1 MTVADDQGRIYAGR
15 SSAARKADR
24 RARFLHAG
32 IEVMGVRG
40 YAATS
45 VAHIC
50 AAAGLARSQ
59 FYSEFAN
66 REALLVDV
74 YDLIQ
79 DDALAAV
86 VAALDGQLD
95 RDRRAL
101 VVAAMTALVG
111 SIGGDPRRAR
121 ISYLEML
128 GVSDAVEQHRTR
140 RRAQWVQFFE
150 NTLRSEVGSDFVPPG
165 GYRLA
170 ATAFLGALTEIVSD
184 WSRTDPPRPPIE
196 HIVETMVA
204 VLGAFV
210 PDLN

>member
-1 MTVADDQGRIYAGR
+1 MYAGQ

-32 IEVMGVRG
+32 IEVIGVRG

-45 VAHIC
+45 VADIC
-50 AAAGLARSQ
+50 TAAGLARSQ

-66 REALLVDV
+66 REALLIDV

-86 VAALDGQLD
+86 VAALDGHID

-101 VVAAMTALVG
+101 VAAAMTALVG

-140 RRAQWVQFFE
+140 RRAQWVDFF
-150 NTLRSEVGSDFVPPG
+150 
-165 GYRLA
+165 
-170 ATAFLGALTEIVSD
+170 
-184 WSRTDPPRPPIE
+184 
-196 HIVETMVA
+196 
-204 VLGAFV
+204 
-210 PDLN
+210 

>member
-1 MTVADDQGRIYAGR
+1 MTVADDKGRMYAGQ
-15 SSAARKADR
+15 SSAARKARR

-32 IEVMGVRG
+32 IEVIGVRG

-45 VAHIC
+45 VADIC
-50 AAAGLARSQ
+50 TAAGLARSQ

-66 REALLVDV
+66 REALLIDV
-74 YDLIQ
+74 YELIQ

-86 VAALDGQLD
+86 VAALDGHID

-101 VVAAMTALVG
+101 VAAAMTALVG

-140 RRAQWVQFFE
+140 RRAQWLDFFE
-150 NTLRSEVGSDFVPPG
+150 NTLRSEIGADFVPPG
-165 GYRLA
+165 GYHLA

-196 HIVETMVA
+196 RIVETMVA

>member
-1 MTVADDQGRIYAGR
+1 MTVADDKGRMYAGQ

-32 IEVMGVRG
+32 IEVIGVRG

-45 VAHIC
+45 VADIC
-50 AAAGLARSQ
+50 TAAGLARSQ

-66 REALLVDV
+66 REALLIDV

-86 VAALDGQLD
+86 VAALDGHID

-101 VVAAMTALVG
+101 VAAAMTALVG

-140 RRAQWVQFFE
+140 RRAQWVDFFE
-150 NTLRSEVGSDFVPPG
+150 NTLRSEIGSDFVPPG
-165 GYRLA
+165 GYHLA
-170 ATAFLGALTEIVSD
+170 ATAFLGALT
-184 WSRTDPPRPPIE
+184 
-196 HIVETMVA
+196 
-204 VLGAFV
+204 
-210 PDLN
+210 

>member
-1 MTVADDQGRIYAGR
+1 MTDADDQGRIYAGQ

-24 RARFLHAG
+24 RARFLQAG
-32 IEVMGVRG
+32 IEVIGVRG
-40 YAATS
+40 YAGTS
-45 VAHIC
+45 VADIC
-50 AAAGLARSQ
+50 TAAGLARSQ

-86 VAALDGQLD
+86 VAALDGHVD

-101 VVAAMTALVG
+101 VAAAMTALVG

-140 RRAQWVQFFE
+140 RRAQWVEFFE
-150 NTLRSEVGSDFVPPG
+150 ATLRAEIWLDFVPPG

-184 WSRTDPPRPPIE
+184 WSRTAPPRPPIE
-196 HIVETMVA
+196 LIVETMVA